1 MRRGRHRRPHAA
13 MPGVLV
19 RDTTDRSGPV
29 LSVGAV
35 AWRSLTAAVRDGR
48 AVARP

>member
-1 MRRGRHRRPHAA
+1 VGAAAHRAE

-19 RDTTDRSGPV
+19 RDTTDRTGPV
-29 LSVGAV
+29 LSLGPA
-35 AWRSLTAAVRDGR
+35 AWRALTAAVRDGR